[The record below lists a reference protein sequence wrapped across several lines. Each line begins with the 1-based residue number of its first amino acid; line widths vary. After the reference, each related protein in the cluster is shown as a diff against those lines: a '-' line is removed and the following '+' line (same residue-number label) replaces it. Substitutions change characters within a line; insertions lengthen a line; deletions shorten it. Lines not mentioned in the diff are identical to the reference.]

1 MVKFKYMTQDKPT
14 PEEIVAMSYIIDKHY
29 PNSDYVSYSDIRAM
43 MFEYAASLNRQGWT
57 RVESVQQDFKELNVY
72 FNDLYHHGVNQ
83 VKDSGH
89 LWIEFSDKFRTFEK
103 TILSM
108 SNQTEAER
116 IKELEDGIKWA
127 LDNPQSVFVFNE
139 LQKLLK

>member
-1 MVKFKYMTQDKPT
+1 MTPTELT
-14 PEEIVAMSYIIDKHY
+14 PEQIVAMSDIIDKHY

-43 MFEYAASLNRQGWT
+43 MTEYAASLNRQGWT
-57 RVESVQQDFKELNVY
+57 RAEDVQQDFKELNVY

-89 LWIEFSDKFRTFEK
+89 LWIEFSDKFRAFEK

-108 SNQTEAER
+108 PNQTEAGR
-116 IKELEDGIKWA
+116 IKELEKGIKWA
-127 LDNPQSVFVFNE
+127 CDNPQSVFVFNE